1 MATERQISANRAN
14 AKRSTG
20 PRTYRGR
27 QASSRNAVQHG
38 LSCSLPL
45 EPFLSVDIDGL
56 VQALV
61 RPGADESES
70 EAAHHIVRAHVELQ
84 RVRTIRAELLA
95 ALGPCGG
102 AAILHQLLALERYE
116 RVARGKRRRAA
127 KSFDAKS
134 GATLGR

>member
-20 PRTYRGR
+20 PKTNRGR
-27 QASSRNAVQHG
+27 HVSSRNAVRHG
-38 LSCSLPL
+38 LSCSLLMQPTV
-45 EPFLSVDIDGL
+45 SIDIERL
-56 VQALV
+56 VQALI
-61 RPGADESES
+61 RSGAEECESD
-70 EAAHHIVRAHVELQ
+70 AAHHIARAHLELQ

-95 ALGPCGG
+95 SLDPCGG

-127 KSFDAKS
+127 RSFDAKG
-134 GATLGR
+134 GATPDG